1 MDETGGDAG
10 RTGGAGGERSTKGAP
25 DKVGNTVTKQLDV
38 LSVIVPQTWGRCG
51 IVQPSSTRRYG
62 DEERRPC

>member
-1 MDETGGDAG
+1 MGETGGDAG